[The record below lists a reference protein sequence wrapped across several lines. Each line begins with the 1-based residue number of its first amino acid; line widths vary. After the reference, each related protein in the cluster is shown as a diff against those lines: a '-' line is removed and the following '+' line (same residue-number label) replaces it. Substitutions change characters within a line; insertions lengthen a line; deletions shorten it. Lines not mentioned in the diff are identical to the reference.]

1 MTSGKSQQAQQPRP
15 AEVGPP
21 DDIAIVGMACFVP
34 GADNVSRYWQ
44 NIVHKVDCVGDPSPD
59 WQSELFGDELYIR
72 RGGFLGDLSR
82 FNPIRYGIV
91 PSSVEGGEPDQFLA
105 FRCALDALDDAG
117 LPEIPL
123 NKEKTGVILGRGIF
137 INRGL
142 LTMISQGYMID
153 QFVGVLRQLEPGRGE
168 DELQFI
174 RDELSR
180 AIPPFNAETVPG
192 LTHNILAGRVANKL
206 DLNGPAYTVDAACAS
221 TLLAVD
227 HAVNALRNRECDA
240 MLAGGVQVSTP
251 GMVHQAFCYLDAL
264 SRQGKIAPFSAEA
277 SGTLL
282 GQGCGV
288 VVLKRREDAERDGNR
303 IYACIKGVGMSS
315 DGRGSGLLAPRK
327 EGQEL
332 SLQRAYTSSQVD
344 PGTVNLIEAHGTGI
358 PLGDATEIKTL
369 TSFFP
374 AREGTKPTV
383 AVGSVKSQISHLIPA
398 SAAASLIKTALALY
412 HRVLPPMLHAESAN
426 PNLELDKTPFYLSTT
441 PRPWVHARRDI
452 PRRAGVNAF
461 GFGGINAHAILEE
474 HTSVDEKTL
483 PRLEHDWPVELV
495 VVSAND
501 RAELLQRVEQLST
514 WLEAAED
521 VTLLD
526 VAASA
531 AQHAGKTRVAIVA
544 SSLEDL
550 QKKLTVVAKRLAEA
564 DREKIQDRGGVF
576 WYAEPLAAEGRVAFM
591 FPGEGAQYTNMLA
604 DLCRHFP
611 EVRREFDLTDEAF
624 AKAEFAQPLSRLIF
638 PLPEEA
644 ETAEEELRELG
655 GAVTSVTL
663 AERALMALLRTLEI
677 KPQSIVGH
685 SSGEFGALMA
695 AGAIAPEGDD
705 ALIEATAEGA
715 LNAVKLS
722 ESGLVPAA
730 VLTAVG
736 GANREAVDQVVE
748 ASDGNLIMAMDNCPS
763 QLVLIGDEDATAQ
776 ALEGLHGKG
785 GLCERLPWGRAYHT
799 PAFEPACAIIKEYFD
814 SVGIKSPNLELWSCA
829 TVDRFPSDPEQVKE
843 LALLQWRSPVRFRE
857 TVEAMYE
864 SGVRVFVEVGP
875 RGNLAAFVSDSLGKQ
890 PHLSVPLDV
899 PRRDGITQLCRGLGM
914 LCAHGVSM
922 NLAALY
928 ARRGPTLYDFAEE
941 APKAAP
947 AEPMLRLDLPVLQL
961 SDEALAKLTPA
972 TAEPM
977 APTSSAPPKP
987 RSMRKPPVE
996 KVPPQAPAQPAAV
1009 STPTEQAPQQPP
1021 TPAQAVPAEV
1031 VAASP
1036 TPTAQQEV
1044 RVKAL
1049 ADYQQTMRQF
1059 IATQQRVMMSRLKSE
1074 PIQSSGTGTQPA
1086 TSPTNAP
1093 VQRDAAATS
1102 HPSTSNHVAAPSAP
1116 PVKESAS
1123 APATFNSTPASPK
1136 PPEPTGVSELASPLP
1151 SGPATATLTAPT
1163 KKASGSKSLEQTLL
1177 DIVSQRTGYPA
1188 NMLDLDANLEAD
1200 LGIDSI
1206 KRVEV
1211 IGAFRRAVAPEVTEV
1226 PSEAMETLTQS
1237 ATLRSVM
1244 EGIAGL
1250 IDGTSATTTNG
1261 HVDPSLN
1268 DVAIESLTEPEE
1280 ETPAGEDTSAYA
1292 FIDTVVEHQPK
1303 TLLIAECELDVDRHR
1318 FLLDH
1323 TFLGRSLS
1331 TLDSS
1336 HRTLPVMPMAMSLE
1350 LMAEAAAMLYPDLCV
1365 VGMEDVTTQRW
1376 LAMETPTRRL
1386 RMEAKA
1392 VDDTH
1397 VHVQVTEADRQGGPV
1412 AIVTAGTVVL
1422 RNKEPELGPATIP
1435 DAAREPAPW
1444 AEELYDWI
1452 LFHGPAFQGI
1462 REMEACD
1469 AKAVRAKVREP
1480 DSKLLFLGDDHPPL
1494 VLPAALIDVASQ
1506 VPGMIYGNWDP
1517 NEPEVHMVFPN
1528 SFAKLEFTTDR
1539 PQDEDLLAV
1548 ARMDRDGTYLQS
1560 DVELKDDEG
1569 RVVLRMEGRV
1579 CQVVDFPTGLHHY
1592 SKAPHEVTCCEDI
1605 SHLFADLPIS
1615 KRVCIAETGS
1625 AGGPVLLNRLW
1636 SQVVSRMILSR
1647 SERSALSNLK
1657 LSPAALAYWLAG
1669 RIAVKD
1675 AMRLFLD
1682 DKLYMADVE
1691 IEVNELGKPCA
1702 RIGVEAGPSVS
1713 IAHKEFKAVAVAANS
1728 DDYDSVGIDIEIF
1741 GSMDPGLKEDAFTR
1755 NEMALLE
1762 RAAAETDEPLD
1773 HWCLSAWSAE
1783 EALGK
1788 ALGRGV
1794 LGGPRSVE
1802 IMAIDTSTGKISM
1815 ALRGP
1820 MANAFPTL
1828 APQNGHQ
1835 VLIDAYRRV
1844 HGDYCIALCLLE
1856 SLPG

>member
-1 MTSGKSQQAQQPRP
+1 MTSGNVQRTQQPRD
-15 AEVGPP
+15 AEVRPP

-227 HAVNALRNRECDA
+227 HAVNALRSRECDA

-264 SRQGKIAPFSAEA
+264 SREGKIAPFSAEA

-332 SLQRAYTSSQVD
+332 SLQRAYASSQVD

-369 TSFFP
+369 TSCFP
-374 AREGTKPTV
+374 PRAGTKPTV

-426 PNLELDKTPFYLSTT
+426 PKLELDKTPFYLSTT
-441 PRPWVHARRDI
+441 PRPWVHARRDV

-474 HTSVDEKTL
+474 HSRVEEKTL
-483 PRLEHDWPVELV
+483 PRLEHEWPVELV

-501 RAELLQRVEQLST
+501 RDELKQCIEQLST

-531 AQHAGKTRVAIVA
+531 AQHEGKTRLAIVA

-550 QKKLTVVAKRLAEA
+550 QKKLSVAAKRLAEA
-564 DREKIQDRGGVF
+564 DRQKIQDRGGVF
-576 WYAEPLAAEGRVAFM
+576 WYAEPVAAEGRVAFM
-591 FPGEGAQYTNMLA
+591 FPGEGAQYTNMLS

-644 ETAEEELRELG
+644 DTGEEELRELG

-695 AGAIAPEGDD
+695 AGAIAPGGDD

-736 GANREAVDQVVE
+736 GANREAVDQVV
-748 ASDGNLIMAMDNCPS
+748 ASSDGNIILAMDNCPS
-763 QLVLIGDEDATAQ
+763 QLVLIGDEEATAK

-875 RGNLAAFVSDSLGKQ
+875 RGNLAAFVGDTLGKK

-899 PRRDGITQLCRGLGM
+899 PRKDGISQLCRGLGM

-928 ARRGPTLYDFAEE
+928 ARREPKLYDFSQE
-941 APKAAP
+941 APKATP
-947 AEPMLRLDLPVLQL
+947 AEPMLRLDLPVLEL
-961 SDEALAKLTPA
+961 SEEALAKLTPA
-972 TAEPM
+972 PAIQSA

-996 KVPPQAPAQPAAV
+996 EAAPQPPVQPAAV
-1009 STPTEQAPQQPP
+1009 PAPPEQPAPPQQPI
-1021 TPAQAVPAEV
+1021 PAQV
-1031 VAASP
+1031 VASP
-1036 TPTAQQEV
+1036 PTTTAKQEV

-1074 PIQSSGTGTQPA
+1074 PIQSQDPGTPPTWRPA
-1086 TSPTNAP
+1086 ANAP
-1093 VQRDAAATS
+1093 ASGDADASSPPRVA
-1102 HPSTSNHVAAPSAP
+1102 SNVAAPSAP
-1116 PVKESAS
+1116 PAKESTSSPASFSS
-1123 APATFNSTPASPK
+1123 APAATQ
-1136 PPEPTGVSELASPLP
+1136 PPEPPGVSELATPLP
-1151 SGPATATLTAPT
+1151 SGPATATLAEPST
-1163 KKASGSKSLEQTLL
+1163 KTSSSSSLEQTLL
-1177 DIVSQRTGYPA
+1177 NIVSQRTGYPA
-1188 NMLDLDANLEAD
+1188 DMLDLDANLEAD

-1244 EGIAGL
+1244 EGVAGL
-1250 IDGTSATTTNG
+1250 IDGTTSATTNG
-1261 HVDPSLN
+1261 HVEASLN
-1268 DVAIESLTEPEE
+1268 DVAIESLTEAEE
-1280 ETPAGEDTSAYA
+1280 ETSAGEDTSAYA

-1350 LMAEAAAMLYPDLCV
+1350 LMAEAAAMLHPELSV
-1365 VGMEDVTTQRW
+1365 VGMEKVTTQRW
-1376 LAMETPTRRL
+1376 LAMESPTRRV
-1386 RMEAKA
+1386 RIEAKA

-1397 VHVQVTEADRQGGPV
+1397 VHVLVTEADREGGPV

-1422 RNKEPELGPATIP
+1422 RDQVPELGPGTIP

-1444 AEELYDWI
+1444 AKDLYDWI

-1480 DSKLLFLGDDHPPL
+1480 DTKMLFLGDDHPPL

-1506 VPGMIYGNWDP
+1506 VPGMIYGDWDP

-1528 SFAKLEFTTDR
+1528 SFAKLEFSNDR
-1539 PQDEDLLAV
+1539 PQDEDLLAI
-1548 ARMDRDGTYLQS
+1548 ARMNRDGTFLQS
-1560 DVELKDDEG
+1560 DVELKDDDG

-1605 SHLFADLPIS
+1605 SHLFTDLPIS
-1615 KRVCIAETGS
+1615 ERVCIAETGS

-1682 DKLYMADVE
+1682 EKLYMADVE

-1702 RIGVEAGPSVS
+1702 RIGAEAGPSVS
-1713 IAHKEFKAVAVAANS
+1713 IAHKEFKAVGVAASS

-1762 RAAAETDEPLD
+1762 RAAVETDEPLD

-1802 IMAIDTSTGKISM
+1802 IMGIDTSTGKISM

-1820 MANAFPTL
+1820 MAKAFPTL
-1828 APQNGHQ
+1828 APQNGHE

-1844 HGDYCIALCLLE
+1844 HGDYCIALCLIE